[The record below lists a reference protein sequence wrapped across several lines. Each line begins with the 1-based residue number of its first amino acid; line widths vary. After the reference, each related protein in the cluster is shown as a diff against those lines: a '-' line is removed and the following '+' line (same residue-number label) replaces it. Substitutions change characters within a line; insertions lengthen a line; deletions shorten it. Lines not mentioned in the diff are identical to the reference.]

1 MRPKQETI
9 RIGPLPAVDEPQN
22 AKAPDPFE
30 DFEPLI
36 GPVSPEI
43 DRDALYRKIG
53 EGANGLELRWILEG
67 FLRDPVFAKRF
78 AGCMEMLRA
87 KNADYSQGEQ
97 RGDRTAAFK
106 RIARDTE
113 VTPEKVWYVFF
124 SKHIGAIVS
133 YIKRGQV
140 ESEPIDG
147 RIDDAI
153 NYLVLLGDLISQD
166 DGGKESK

>member
-1 MRPKQETI
+1 MSLMPRPEWPRKVPRYE
-9 RIGPLPAVDEPQN
+9 PESLPDDYQGHMTESNKERSPQDDLE
-22 AKAPDPFE
+22 AYLTDY
-30 DFEPLI
+30 L
-36 GPVSPEI
+36 G
-43 DRDALYRKIG
+43 DA
-53 EGANGLELRWILEG
+53 
-67 FLRDPVFAKRF
+67 VFAKRF
-78 AGCMEMLRA
+78 AGCMTMLRA

-113 VTPEKVWYVFF
+113 ISPEKVWYVFF

-153 NYLVLLGDLISQD
+153 NYLVLLGDLIGQK
-166 DGGKESK
+166 DGQ